1 MRKFCIIG
9 NPVSHSLSPAIF
21 KHLFNFFSINA
32 TYDSILLDTNEA
44 FINFIKYNTDRY
56 TGFNITSPYKNS
68 AFDVV
73 DHHDQL
79 AKELGSV
86 NCVNV
91 DNTQLLGYN
100 TDHHGFKNM
109 ILLNNIQLNN
119 KKVVVLGYGG
129 AARAVIFSLLKEY
142 NCDIYIYG
150 RNFDKIDTLIKGI
163 NLKYRKRTIRRY
175 NNTIIN
181 NLILINCLP
190 LKIDSNNLDSLLSYL
205 PIPSIDMCIDINYVQ
220 SKLSLEIKKH
230 CEIISGID
238 MLIHQALKS
247 FDIWFKC
254 NSSEKINY
262 LDLKKSIL

>member
-1 MRKFCIIG
+1 MRKFCLIG
-9 NPVSHSLSPAIF
+9 KPVSHSLSPAIF
-21 KHLFNFFSINA
+21 KYLFNSFNIHA
-32 TYDSILLDTNEA
+32 TYDSILLDTNEV
-44 FINFIKYNTDRY
+44 FINFIKNNTDTY
-56 TGFNITSPYKNS
+56 AGFNITSPYKNA
-68 AFDVV
+68 AFDAV
-73 DHHDQL
+73 DLQDQL

-86 NCVNV
+86 NCINV
-91 DNTQLLGYN
+91 DHSQLLGYN
-100 TDHHGFKNM
+100 TDHHGFKIM
-109 ILLNNIQLNN
+109 ISSNNIQLNN

-150 RNFDKIDTLIKGI
+150 RNFDKIDALIKDI
-163 NLKYRKRTIRRY
+163 NLKYAKRTILRY

-181 NLILINCLP
+181 DLILINCLP

-220 SKLSLEIKKH
+220 SELSLEIKKH

-254 NSSEKINY
+254 KSLEKINY